1 MTNSYFWVY
10 TLGRKQG
17 GVTTQTGTESV
28 MQHKDLFWDN
38 LERAYADQDNAE
50 FDALQYREKQRRK
63 ERREKF
69 LVIGGL
75 IAAVLV
81 TFIVYGQFIFRMM

>member
-1 MTNSYFWVY
+1 
-10 TLGRKQG
+10 
-17 GVTTQTGTESV
+17 

-38 LERAYADQDNAE
+38 LERAYADHDNAK
-50 FDALQYREKQRRK
+50 FDALQYREQQRRK
-63 ERREKF
+63 ERREKL